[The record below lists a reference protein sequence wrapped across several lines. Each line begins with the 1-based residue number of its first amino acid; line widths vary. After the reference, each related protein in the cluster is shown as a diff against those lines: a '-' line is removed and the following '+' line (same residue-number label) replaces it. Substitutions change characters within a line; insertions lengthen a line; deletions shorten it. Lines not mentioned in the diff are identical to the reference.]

1 MRGWIRSIVGTIALA
16 TSAVPV
22 LSQGRPDFPPPGK
35 VTEFRYYRLGNTGVQ
50 GDWSEALWIGPDGDP
65 WVGGYDP
72 IFEEG
77 GIAKL
82 VQAEERFVNLSN
94 VDFRILGHPNETGTV
109 RVQDIVA
116 DHRGV
121 LWFPSWTAV
130 FSYDPAVGPSSLQRY
145 DLDGPSGVNGGA
157 TDAEVAPDGTVWVAR
172 GQGVAQFNPATRR
185 WTRWNVIADHLAV
198 QSKPTGGYYV
208 WAEYHESFLNGFVAR
223 YDSATGVWTDMPA
236 QGGRGRIFILQEK
249 DAVDDAGTVWAYDIG
264 DDVFNDP
271 LTIGYLRPDG
281 LWVEVPTPWTLGE
294 LNECAAF
301 KAYGSGQAICASSGG
316 TVFRWD
322 GVSWTDLGIGGGQAS
337 AIEAVDVDVA
347 TGTVWTTGAGG
358 AARRDPASG
367 RWQRYR
373 ITNCS
378 QGDNFALDLSLTP
391 TGELWTTANLAP
403 GVGGFQHFDGTRW
416 RGFNQFTYDLPG
428 TGPFPFPSDAT
439 HAIAYRPSN
448 GHVALGMPGGGVQE
462 WTGTE
467 YLDLGLSN
475 WYPTRLFED
484 SLGRLWAG
492 SDDSMIGIYF
502 GGAWTTFGLT
512 LLAGAP
518 AGDPDRPGW
527 VWLTGPDGS
536 VWTDGTS
543 VEKILLPEVPHG
555 SAPVGRGRAW
565 VGGSGLYLVDMATK
579 TDEFYG
585 PGTIRGSNPRPF
597 GVSPDGLL
605 WYGCDEGLCWLD
617 TKVPSRRLGGV
628 FHAPSGGEP
637 QWGGLPWWPIR
648 AELRVTPDY
657 YEFWMTTPS
666 RGITVL
672 KVARMH

>member
-1 MRGWIRSIVGTIALA
+1 MRAIIAVVFVVMLASGNIVW
-16 TSAVPV
+16 
-22 LSQGRPDFPPPGK
+22 SQGTPDTPPPRTLTK
-35 VTEFRYYRLGNTGVQ
+35 FRYYRLGNTGVQ
-50 GDWSEALWIGPDGDP
+50 GDWSEALWVAPDGDP
-65 WVGGYDP
+65 WIGGYDP

-82 VQAEERFVNLSN
+82 IQSDDRFVNLSN
-94 VDFRILGHPNETGTV
+94 VDFQILGHPDDTGTV

-116 DHRGV
+116 DQRGI

-130 FSYDPAVGPSSLQRY
+130 FSYDPKVGSTSLRRY
-145 DLDGPSGVNGGA
+145 DLDGPSGVDGGA
-157 TDAEVAPDGTVWVAR
+157 RDAEVAPDGTVWVAR
-172 GQGVAQFNPATRR
+172 GNGVSRFNPSTRL
-185 WTRWNVIADHLAV
+185 WTNWGEIADHLAI
-198 QSKPTGGYYV
+198 QPKPSGGYYV
-208 WAEYHESFLNGFVAR
+208 WAEYHESFLFGFVSR

-249 DAVDDAGTVWAYDIG
+249 DAVDDAGNVWAYDIG

-271 LTIGYLRPDG
+271 LTMGYLRPDG
-281 LWVEVPTPWTLGE
+281 VWVEVPTPWPLGE

-301 KAYGSGQAICASSGG
+301 KAYGNGVG
-316 TVFRWD
+316 TFFAWD
-322 GVSWTDLGIGGGQAS
+322 GTDWTDLGIGGGQAS
-337 AIEAVDVDVA
+337 ATEAIDIDVA

-358 AARRDPASG
+358 AARRDPVTG
-367 RWQRYR
+367 LWQRYR

-378 QGDNFALDLSLTP
+378 QGDNFVLDLSLT
-391 TGELWTTANLAP
+391 TNGEVWTTANLSP
-403 GVGGFQHFDGTRW
+403 GVGGFQHFDGTKW

-428 TGPFPFPSDAT
+428 TGPFPFPSDST
-439 HAIAYRPSN
+439 QAIAYRPSN

-492 SDDSMIGIYF
+492 SEDSMIGIYS
-502 GGAWTTFGLT
+502 GGEWRTFNLT
-512 LLAGAP
+512 LFAGAP

-536 VWTDGTS
+536 VWTDGTT
-543 VEKILLPEVPHG
+543 VEKIVLPEVPHG
-555 SAPVGRGRAW
+555 SAPVGRSRAW
-565 VGGSGLYLVDMATK
+565 VGGSGLYLVDMTTK
-579 TDEFYG
+579 TYEFFG

-605 WYGCDEGLCWLD
+605 WYGCDEGLGWLD
-617 TKVPSRRLGGV
+617 TQAPSRRRSGI
-628 FHAPSGGEP
+628 FHAPPGGVP
-637 QWGGLPWWPIR
+637 QWGGLAWWPQR
-648 AELRVTPDY
+648 AEIRVASGY
-657 YEFWMTTPS
+657 YELWMTTPS

-672 KVARMH
+672 RVSPRRR